1 MWSGLDWEDKGIKPA
16 TMDGD
21 EVSARGRC
29 PRCVVCG
36 AAVRVRG
43 VGSDGVWCA
52 ACIGGALPFAGIVGE
67 GEYRGALREYQE
79 GLGSRAGDFLGLRL
93 DPYDD
98 ETIGS
103 KVEAGTFT

>member
-67 GEYRGALREYQE
+67 GEYRGALGGVPRGVGIE
-79 GLGSRAGDFLGLRL
+79 GWGFFGS
-93 DPYDD
+93 
-98 ETIGS
+98 ETGPL
-103 KVEAGTFT
+103 